1 MEITIAA
8 FRNGN
13 PQHGCTIFVP
23 GINALN
29 SKYLYFV
36 TQHKISDQTTKF
48 NVSRWNP
55 EKFHA
60 ELLDLLWQIEAK
72 NEWLDYLISCLW
84 FMKQAVKY
92 VLGRKKM

>member
-1 MEITIAA
+1 MHWIQNIY
-8 FRNGN
+8 
-13 PQHGCTIFVP
+13 I
-23 GINALN
+23 
-29 SKYLYFV
+29 LY
-36 TQHKISDQTTKF
+36 KISDQTTKF
-48 NVSRWNP
+48 NVLRWNP

-72 NEWLDYLISCLW
+72 KRMTWLLNLL